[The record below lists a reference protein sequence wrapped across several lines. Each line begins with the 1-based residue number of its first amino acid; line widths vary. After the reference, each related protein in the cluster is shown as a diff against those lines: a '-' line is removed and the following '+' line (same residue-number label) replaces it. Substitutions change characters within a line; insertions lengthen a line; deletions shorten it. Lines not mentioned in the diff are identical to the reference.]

1 MLKFY
6 PAFALGLP
14 QERRFLL
21 LLTGLLVVTVL
32 AAAAAPS
39 VRKSSRP
46 TSSSTFEL
54 GYLTASAIYVG
65 TFLLSASYPYKLV
78 FLILAI
84 PQCLVWTRISDSRYL
99 GAALLATILA
109 MMWVPSFA
117 LVPGQGSEMMAA
129 ISVILFMLLGS
140 TSFLIVLRQ
149 LLALRPDL
157 TLIVATRLKLARLA

>member
-1 MLKFY
+1 
-6 PAFALGLP
+6 
-14 QERRFLL
+14 LL
-21 LLTGLLVVTVL
+21 LLTGLLVLAVLTV
-32 AAAAAPS
+32 AVVPS
-39 VRKSSRP
+39 VRTSSRF
-46 TSSSTFEL
+46 TSTSTFEM
-54 GYLTASAIYVG
+54 GYVAASAVYIG
-65 TFLLSASYPYKLV
+65 TFLLAATYPYRLV

-84 PQCLVWTRISDSRYL
+84 PQCLVWTRIPDSRYL

-157 TLIVATRLKLARLA
+157 TLIVATRLKLARIA